1 MHFTPTLRLGDVL
14 VILEGPARV
23 LWNEP
28 AVEPGRRKWTPTG
41 LWPDEAQRA
50 LVREYLDEE
59 RPLLVLLD
67 DARRQVPL
75 LREEWQAA
83 PHPVVRDL
91 VSAGREDL
99 TDDGDDG
106 DEVVEVRLPFL
117 DWLPQA
123 HRERAARF
131 LAESDA
137 ALSRTPMAL
146 LPPLLAEETRP
157 GVPQSPR
164 FARRL
169 LPSALTADRLA
180 AAVEYLFA
188 DGGRPCAASAGCEAV
203 R

>member
-1 MHFTPTLRLGDVL
+1 ML

-41 LWPDEAQRA
+41 LWPDEEQRA
-50 LVREYLDEE
+50 LLREYLDDE

-67 DARRQVPL
+67 DAHRRLPL

-83 PHPVVRDL
+83 PRRVVRDL
-91 VSAGREDL
+91 VAAGRVDL
-99 TDDGDDG
+99 ADDE

-117 DWLPQA
+117 DWLPQTD
-123 HRERAARF
+123 RERAARF

-137 ALSRTPMAL
+137 ALARTPMAL
-146 LPPLLAEETRP
+146 LPPLLIEKIRL
-157 GVPQSPR
+157 GMPQSPR

-169 LPSALTADRLA
+169 LPSALTADRLE

-188 DGGRPCAASAGCEAV
+188 DGGRPCAASTSREAV

>member
-1 MHFTPTLRLGDVL
+1 ML

-50 LVREYLDEE
+50 LVREYLDDE

-67 DARRQVPL
+67 DARRHLPL

-83 PHPVVRDL
+83 PRRVVRDL
-91 VSAGREDL
+91 VAAVREDL
-99 TDDGDDG
+99 ADDG

-123 HRERAARF
+123 DRERAARF

-146 LPPLLAEETRP
+146 LPPLLIEETRP

-169 LPSALTADRLA
+169 LPSALTTDRLA